1 MKTKPSRKE
10 QLQKRWELDE
20 KRLFEIL
27 GELGLTKREADMYI
41 FLTKRGPQKAH
52 AVATHLKIDG
62 AQTYRSLTS
71 LQEKGI
77 IESTIESPARYLAV
91 PIEPLIETYVKSK
104 KTEITR
110 IETEKNELVDYFKS
124 ISTRDTEY
132 PMAKFQVVT
141 GRNAIYA
148 RISRMVEQAKT
159 EILGLTTSLG
169 LIQEDTAGILDTII
183 ETAKTKKDVQF
194 KMLVTVTNENVNIM
208 KSLVKKLPTRNPN
221 IEWRH
226 TDLASKVNPRLI
238 IRDDEETTLYMMP
251 QDETSESTQQDSGL
265 SIHSRIFVSTLRT
278 SFFEM
283 WRSAINIKER
293 INELEKGTPR
303 EETTII
309 KDPTDSQT
317 KINTVLDSTKKEIVV
332 ISSAAGINKMSRN
345 NPFKPYMEKG
355 VKLRI
360 MAPIDLDNYEEAQK
374 LAKQYMIKHVP
385 ISYLTMMIAD
395 NKHLFMFKTTPLG
408 EEEDTYPFYLRN
420 TFYTND
426 QKYVERTGEL
436 LNDIWKRGT
445 NITETA
451 SESLTGTPIIQVPS
465 TATLTEIAETML
477 DNSATSVLV
486 TENKTVIGII
496 NQKDILGKI
505 LKPSADPTKIT
516 AKKVMSTPT
525 MTIESTE
532 PLIAALRTMKE
543 KHIPRL
549 AVMKE
554 GKLVALLT

>member
-1 MKTKPSRKE
+1 M
-10 QLQKRWELDE
+10 DE

-27 GELGLTKREADMYI
+27 SELGLTKREADMYI
-41 FLTKRGPQKAH
+41 FLAKRGPQKAH
-52 AVATHLKIDG
+52 SVAAHLKIDG

-91 PIEPLIETYVKSK
+91 PIEPLIETYIKGR

-124 ISTRDTEY
+124 ISTRETDY

-141 GRNAIYA
+141 GRNAIYT
-148 RISRMVEQAKT
+148 RISRMVDQART

-169 LIQEDTAGILDTII
+169 IIQEDTAGILDAII
-183 ETAKTKKDVQF
+183 ETAKTKKTVQF
-194 KMLVTVTNENVNIM
+194 KMLATITNENLTIM
-208 KSLVKKLPTRNPN
+208 KNLIKKLPTRNSN

-226 TDLASKVNPRLI
+226 TDLASKVNPRFI

-251 QDETSESTQQDSGL
+251 QDEMSEPTQQDSGL
-265 SIHSRIFVSTLRT
+265 SIQSRIFVSTLKT
-278 SFFEM
+278 SFMEM
-283 WRSAINIKER
+283 WRSAINPKDR
-293 INELEKGTPR
+293 ITELEKGTPR

-309 KDPTDSQT
+309 KDPSEAQT
-317 KINTVLDSTKKEIVV
+317 KINGILDSAKKEIIV
-332 ISSAAGINKMSRN
+332 ISSSTSINKISDN
-345 NPFKPYMEKG
+345 NPFKPYSDKG
-355 VKLRI
+355 IKLRI
-360 MAPIDLDNYEEAQK
+360 MAPVDLDNLEKAQK
-374 LAKQYMIKHVP
+374 LSKQYEIKHVP
-385 ISYLTMMIAD
+385 ISYLTMMITD
-395 NKHLFMFKTTPLG
+395 NKHLFMFKTAPLDH
-408 EEEDTYPFYLRN
+408 EEDTYPFYLRN

-451 SESLTGTPIIQVPS
+451 SENLTGTPVIQVPS
-465 TATLTEIAETML
+465 STNIVEIAETML
-477 DNSATSVLV
+477 KNSVTSVLV
-486 TENKTVIGII
+486 TENHAVIGII
-496 NQKDILGKI
+496 NQKDILEKI
-505 LKPSADPTKIT
+505 LKPSADPKKIP
-516 AKKVMSTPT
+516 AKKIMSTPT
-525 MTIESTE
+525 LTIESTE
-532 PLIAALRTMKE
+532 PLIAALKTMKE

-554 GKLVALLT
+554 GKLVAVLT